1 MDCRNFKEMLDSFLS
16 GELLVETNHS
26 VLRHVELCD
35 ACRAELAA
43 RRRLRVSLRSA
54 CLKETMGADG
64 YARLRE
70 RLRAETRRGG
80 MAGVKKPSI
89 LTRLFSMRLRLA
101 AGAAIIALVIG
112 GAYNLSHLSQRSIY
126 AAELS
131 STFISQA
138 IGDHDH
144 CAAQFVDHEQP
155 EGMDE
160 AATKYDPAYADL
172 DKIAETGAQGM
183 RLHAAHICSF
193 GGRNFAHLV
202 YTRGSQLISLMVT
215 ERDARAMRQGVAPQ
229 DDGLRAGLQ
238 QALRDRYTVSA
249 YQTAKHVVLV
259 VSSLPGTENRTL
271 AERVAAPIC
280 ERLRRVEVNSSE
292 RQAQRR
298 LLHSLIASLGQW
310 SDSMND

>member
-26 VLRHVELCD
+26 VLRHLELCD

-43 RRRLRVSLRSA
+43 RRRLRASLRSA
-54 CLKETMGADG
+54 YLKETMGVDG
-64 YARLRE
+64 HARLRE
-70 RLRAETRRGG
+70 RLRAEARRGG

-89 LTRLFSMRLRLA
+89 LARLFSMRLRLA

-112 GAYNLSHLSQRSIY
+112 GAYNLSRLSQRSIY

-131 STFISQA
+131 STLISQA
-138 IGDHDH
+138 AGDHDH
-144 CAAQFVDHEQP
+144 CAPQFADNEQP

-172 DKIAETGAQGM
+172 DKIAEVGAQGM

-215 ERDARAMRQGVAPQ
+215 ERDALAMRQGVAPQ

-249 YQTAKHVVLV
+249 YQTAKRVVLV
-259 VSSLPGTENRTL
+259 VSELPGTENRAL

-280 ERLRRVEVNSSE
+280 ERLRRVEAYSSE

-298 LLHSLIASLGQW
+298 LLHSLMASLGHL
-310 SDSMND
+310 SDPMND